1 MIFCFISAVT
11 WRISRFSSA
20 VTWRIS
26 RFSSAGTWRNS
37 RFSSAVTWRIS
48 CFSSAVTWRTFRQPD
63 PPLQQRRDQDLAVGL
78 PLLTPQPQLYEQKPG
93 RVGSGSAG
101 GLEDQSRS
109 RYLMA
114 MSRPTAILYSS
125 HGAAGRP
132 FCPCRRPSQRPA
144 VPLQCCKRHKCNCLT
159 SSFTLPSA
167 TVGPFTRS
175 NSKVFCHR
183 WPFYSQQ
190 FQGLL
195 PLLALLLAA
204 IPGPLS
210 PLALLLAAIPGPSA
224 TVGPSTRSNSRVL
237 PPLALR
243 TSAECG
249 IVGGS
254 VGLQLDISSRN
265 SRAFCHRWPC
275 AQALNVAM

>member
-1 MIFCFISAVT
+1 MT
-11 WRISRFSSA
+11 WRISR
-20 VTWRIS
+20 
-26 RFSSAGTWRNS
+26 
-37 RFSSAVTWRIS
+37 
-48 CFSSAVTWRTFRQPD
+48 FSSAVTWRTFRQPD
-63 PPLQQRRDQDLAVGL
+63 PPLQQRRDQD
-78 PLLTPQPQLYEQKPG
+78 
-93 RVGSGSAG
+93 
-101 GLEDQSRS
+101 LEDQSRS

-175 NSKVFCHR
+175 NSKAFCHR

-224 TVGPSTRSNSRVL
+224 TVGPSTRNSRACCHRWPFYSQQFQGLL
-237 PPLALR
+237 PLLALLLAAIPGP
-243 TSAECG
+243 SAP
-249 IVGGS
+249 VRPS
-254 VGLQLDISSRN
+254 TRSN
-265 SRAFCHRWPC
+265 SRAFCHRWPFYSQQFQGS
-275 AQALNVAM
+275 ATVGPAHKR